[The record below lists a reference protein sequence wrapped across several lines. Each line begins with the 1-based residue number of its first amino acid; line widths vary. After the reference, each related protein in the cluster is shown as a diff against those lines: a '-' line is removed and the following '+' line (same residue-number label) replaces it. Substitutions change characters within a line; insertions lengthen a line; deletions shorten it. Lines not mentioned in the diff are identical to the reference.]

1 MIDTHCHLLPALDDG
16 PQRLTGSVDLARQL
30 VAAGISFVL
39 CTPHFSRLFPTS
51 VEVARERLLE
61 LRGEL
66 FAHGIL
72 LKLGL
77 AAEVSPGL
85 TVSGSDADLVA
96 RSVGGFLLVE
106 LEPDTPVDFL
116 TIALARLAE
125 IDLWPIFAH
134 PERCRAIRT
143 RPRLLEE
150 ARAAGALVQVVAPS
164 LTGRWGGDA
173 ATSGWQ
179 LLAAGCV
186 DLLGSDAHRARR
198 DGTHIERAAGLVE
211 ERFGRETLLGL
222 TERAPSALLGRS
234 PQPA

>member
-1 MIDTHCHLLPALDDG
+1 VIDTHCHLLPALDDG

-30 VAAGISFVL
+30 MAADVSFVL

-51 VEVARERLLE
+51 VDVARERLLE

-66 FAHGIL
+66 FAQGIRL
-72 LKLGL
+72 RLGL

-85 TVSGSDADLVA
+85 TVAGSSADLA
-96 RSVGGFLLVE
+96 GRSVGGFLLVE

-116 TIALARLAE
+116 TIALDRLGE
-125 IDLWPIFAH
+125 SELRPIFAH

-164 LTGRWGGDA
+164 LVGRWGGDA
-173 ATSGWQ
+173 ATAAWR
-179 LLAAGCV
+179 LLDVGCV
-186 DLLGSDAHRARR
+186 DLLASDAHRARQ
-198 DGTHIERAAGLVE
+198 DGPHIARAAALVE
-211 ERFGRETLLGL
+211 ERFGREALLGL
-222 TERAPSALLGRS
+222 TERAPAALLGRS

>member
-1 MIDTHCHLLPALDDG
+1 MIDTHCHLLPAVDDG

-30 VAAGISFVL
+30 VAAGFSFVL

-51 VEVARERLLE
+51 VDVARERLLE
-61 LRGEL
+61 LRAEL
-66 FAHGIL
+66 FGHGIR

-85 TVSGSDADLVA
+85 TVTASSADLVA

-116 TIALARLAE
+116 SLALGELAE
-125 IDLWPIFAH
+125 TNLRPIFAH
-134 PERCRAIRT
+134 PERCRAIRS

-164 LTGRWGGDA
+164 LIGRWGGEA
-173 ATSGWQ
+173 ATSAWR
-179 LLAAGCV
+179 LLDAGCV
-186 DLLGSDAHRARR
+186 DLLASDAHRARR
-198 DGTHIERAAGLVE
+198 EGTHIARAAALVE
-211 ERFGRETLLGL
+211 ERFGREALLGL